1 MGANQSQF
9 GAKTSVYKVN
19 KVTLNKIKNVSDSES
34 GEQNEIVIKTR
45 DGYYKNKKGVF
56 YEGVSLNL
64 SKKERMSFQK
74 LKYGYAKTEI
84 HVFYKGNI
92 IEGANPKSFITINRK
107 NMPEE
112 YKKLNSVIGM
122 DFENGRKR
130 IYQFGIKLLE
140 F

>member
-1 MGANQSQF
+1 
-9 GAKTSVYKVN
+9 
-19 KVTLNKIKNVSDSES
+19 
-34 GEQNEIVIKTR
+34 
-45 DGYYKNKKGVF
+45 
-56 YEGVSLNL
+56 
-64 SKKERMSFQK
+64 MSFQK

-84 HVFYKGNI
+84 HVLYKGNI
-92 IEGANPKSFITINRK
+92 IEDANPKSFITINRK

-122 DFENGRKR
+122 DFENGKKR